1 MINRNLKPLAA
12 AVALA
17 NAGILMPAQAQ
28 TGDPAVA
35 EGQATGTGLVLE
47 EVIVTGIRQSLAN
60 SADIK
65 RDSQGVVD
73 AITAEDIGKFPDSN
87 LAESLQRI
95 TGVSIDRV
103 GGEGS
108 RVTVRGFGGDFNM
121 VTLNGRQMP
130 TANLEINS
138 ASAKRSFDFATL
150 SSDSITAVEVF
161 KTGKANLLS
170 GGIGSTINI
179 KTMRPL
185 EKPGLTAT
193 ISANAL
199 HDTTVEEGD
208 DITPNGWNTA
218 ISDGTEF
225 PGFTNAPGAGDV
237 YGIGQNFN
245 YGLVDVERERTNY
258 QLTLQ
263 WEPIESLRATLDYT
277 YSELEQ
283 EVDRNELSVWFQ
295 NNQVSGEFVGK
306 PGGVYAPLLYAD
318 STGKDIPAFVGSYGT
333 TSETDSTGFNLEWN
347 PTDSLTLAFD
357 YHDSTAEAKPQDD
370 RGSFNYAPAQQ
381 AQRALT
387 TINYGP
393 DFPSM
398 FRYQLPQLAAKNRHR
413 AVSV

>member
-17 NAGILMPAQAQ
+17 NAGMLMPAQAQ

-208 DITPNGWNTA
+208 DITPE
-218 ISDGTEF
+218 IS
-225 PGFTNAPGAGDV
+225 
-237 YGIGQNFN
+237 GI
-245 YGLVDVERERTNY
+245 
-258 QLTLQ
+258 
-263 WEPIESLRATLDYT
+263 
-277 YSELEQ
+277 YSNSFFDDT
-283 EVDRNELSVWFQ
+283 VGIA
-295 NNQVSGEFVGK
+295 VSGRVEYRDCRRYGV
-306 PGGVYAPLLYAD
+306 PGVHQCP
-318 STGKDIPAFVGSYGT
+318 
-333 TSETDSTGFNLEWN
+333 
-347 PTDSLTLAFD
+347 
-357 YHDSTAEAKPQDD
+357 
-370 RGSFNYAPAQQ
+370 R
-381 AQRALT
+381 R
-387 TINYGP
+387 
-393 DFPSM
+393 
-398 FRYQLPQLAAKNRHR
+398 R
-413 AVSV
+413 

>member
-17 NAGILMPAQAQ
+17 NAGMLMPAQAQ

-185 EKPGLTAT
+185 EKPACTTPQSRKAT
-193 ISANAL
+193 ILPRKSPVSTPIHSLTIPSVSQFPAVTRSAI
-199 HDTTVEEGD
+199 TV
-208 DITPNGWNTA
+208 W
-218 ISDGTEF
+218 
-225 PGFTNAPGAGDV
+225 
-237 YGIGQNFN
+237 
-245 YGLVDVERERTNY
+245 
-258 QLTLQ
+258 
-263 WEPIESLRATLDYT
+263 LRAPLPTGGIPRFPT
-277 YSELEQ
+277 APNSP
-283 EVDRNELSVWFQ
+283 
-295 NNQVSGEFVGK
+295 VS
-306 PGGVYAPLLYAD
+306 PML
-318 STGKDIPAFVGSYGT
+318 
-333 TSETDSTGFNLEWN
+333 
-347 PTDSLTLAFD
+347 
-357 YHDSTAEAKPQDD
+357 
-370 RGSFNYAPAQQ
+370 PAQV
-381 AQRALT
+381 T
-387 TINYGP
+387 
-393 DFPSM
+393 SM
-398 FRYQLPQLAAKNRHR
+398 A
-413 AVSV
+413 

>member
-17 NAGILMPAQAQ
+17 NAGMLMPAQAQ

-199 HDTTVEEGD
+199 HACTTPQSRKATILPRKSPVSTPIHSLTIPSVSQFPAVTQNA
-208 DITPNGWNTA
+208 ITVW
-218 ISDGTEF
+218 
-225 PGFTNAPGAGDV
+225 
-237 YGIGQNFN
+237 
-245 YGLVDVERERTNY
+245 
-258 QLTLQ
+258 
-263 WEPIESLRATLDYT
+263 LRAPHPT
-277 YSELEQ
+277 
-283 EVDRNELSVWFQ
+283 
-295 NNQVSGEFVGK
+295 
-306 PGGVYAPLLYAD
+306 GG
-318 STGKDIPAFVGSYGT
+318 IPR
-333 TSETDSTGFNLEWN
+333 L
-347 PTDSLTLAFD
+347 PTVRS
-357 YHDSTAEAKPQDD
+357 S
-370 RGSFNYAPAQQ
+370 RGSPMPPAQV
-381 AQRALT
+381 T
-387 TINYGP
+387 
-393 DFPSM
+393 SM
-398 FRYQLPQLAAKNRHR
+398 A
-413 AVSV
+413 